1 MGSLK
6 TIDLLVFLVYFVIV
20 ASYGYW
26 VYSRKKKSSIAAS
39 HDYFLA
45 EGSLTWW
52 AIGASLIASN
62 ISAEQFIGMSGN
74 GYFVGIAVAAYEW
87 LAAVALIII
96 AVWFMPVYLKN
107 RIYTM
112 PQFLKTRYNETVSL
126 IMAIFWLLLY
136 VFVNLTSILY
146 LGAIAISGLI
156 GPEYL
161 HQVMLA
167 LAVFSLIITLGG
179 MKVIGY
185 TDVIQVAVLIIGG
198 FATIYFALTIVSESF
213 GLGRD
218 ALAGFNTLVQKA
230 PDHFHMILPKPDAA
244 TVNAAVAGDA
254 AAQNSI
260 DKYLI
265 LPGIAMYF
273 AGQWIVNLNYWGC
286 NQYITQRA
294 LGADLQTARKGI
306 LFAGF
311 LKLLMPIIVMLPGIA
326 AYVLHQ
332 NGGLTGLRG
341 MDDAYSAIL
350 GFLPPGLKGLA
361 IAALTAAIV
370 ASLAGKLN
378 SIGTIFTLDIYMK
391 YFKKHDVHAAND
403 AKARGEKH
411 EVNSEN
417 TENQMVWIGR
427 LVALVATVLA
437 VTFEW
442 KDLLGIGGKGGFTF
456 IQEYTGFISPGVFA
470 MFILGMFWKR
480 TTGTAAVV
488 GLITGLLMS
497 VFFKL
502 LAVPLF
508 GHETLL
514 YSAFPTVENGERIW
528 RIPFLINMGWA
539 FFFTM
544 LIMVAISMAGPK
556 VNPKAFALDK
566 SMFKVSPGITAMIV
580 TTIMVL
586 AAIYI
591 KFW

>member
-1 MGSLK
+1 MKNLSAL
-6 TIDLLVFLVYFVIV
+6 DLSIFVLYFILV
-20 ASYGYW
+20 AGYGYW
-26 VYSRKKKSSIAAS
+26 VYNKKKKATISAS

-87 LAAVALIII
+87 IAALALIII

-107 RIYTM
+107 KIYTM

-161 HQVMLA
+161 HTVMVA
-167 LAVFSLIITLGG
+167 LAVFSLVITLGG

-198 FATIYFALTIVSESF
+198 FATIYFALTIVSEKF

-218 ALAGFNTLVQKA
+218 AIAGFNTLMQQT
-230 PDHFHMILPKPDAA
+230 PDHFHMILDKPTEASSQED
-244 TVNAAVAGDA
+244 VN
-254 AAQNSI
+254 
-260 DKYLI
+260 KYLI

-294 LGADLQTARKGI
+294 LGANLETARKGI

-326 AYVLHQ
+326 AYVLHK
-332 NGGLTGLRG
+332 NGHLEGLRG

-350 GFLPPGLKGLA
+350 GFLPSGLKGLA

-378 SIGTIFTLDIYMK
+378 SISTIFTLDIYMK
-391 YFKKHDVHAAND
+391 YFKKKEVAEIRNEPGELDALVNSAAND
-403 AKARGEKH
+403 KKEKG
-411 EVNSEN
+411 
-417 TENQMVWIGR
+417 MVWVGKIT
-427 LVALVATVLA
+427 ALVSIAIA
-437 VTFEW
+437 VIFEW
-442 KDLLGIGGKGGFTF
+442 EDMLGIASEGGFTF
-456 IQEYTGFISPGVFA
+456 IQKYTGFISPGVFA

-480 TTGTAAVV
+480 TTGAAAVA
-488 GLITGLLMS
+488 GLITGFGMS
-497 VFFKL
+497 VFFNSF
-502 LAVPLF
+502 AVNLF

-514 YSAFPTVENGERIW
+514 YTAFKNSKGLYE
-528 RIPFLINMGWA
+528 IPFLINMGWA
-539 FFFTM
+539 FFFTVAV
-544 LIMVAISMAGPK
+544 MVVISLAGPK

-566 SMFKVSPGITAMIV
+566 EMFKLKPAITAMIV
-580 TTIMVL
+580 ATLLIL
-586 AAIYI
+586 AALYV

>member
-1 MGSLK
+1 MKGLSPLD
-6 TIDLLVFLVYFVIV
+6 ILIFVIYFILV
-20 ASYGYW
+20 AGYGYW
-26 VYSRKKKSSIAAS
+26 VYSKKKKAAISAS

-74 GYFVGIAVAAYEW
+74 GYFVGVSVAAYEW
-87 LAAVALIII
+87 IAALALIII

-107 RIYTM
+107 KIYTM

-161 HQVMLA
+161 HTVLIA
-167 LAVFSLIITLGG
+167 LAIFSLIITLGG

-198 FATIYFALTIVSESF
+198 FATIYFALTIVSKEF
-213 GLGRD
+213 GLGSD
-218 ALAGFNTLVQKA
+218 AIAGFKMLMTQA
-230 PDHFHMILPKPDAA
+230 PDHFHMILQKP
-244 TVNAAVAGDA
+244 VAGVTSQEDV
-254 AAQNSI
+254 N
-260 DKYLI
+260 KYLI

-326 AYVLHQ
+326 AYVLHK
-332 NGGLTGLRG
+332 NGHLEGLRG

-350 GFLPPGLKGLA
+350 GFLPSGLKGLA

-391 YFKKHDVHAAND
+391 YFKKKSD
-403 AKARGEKH
+403 ASTGEVAEK
-411 EVNSEN
+411 N
-417 TENQMVWIGR
+417 MVWIGR
-427 LVALVATVLA
+427 MAALCAIIIAVL
-437 VTFEW
+437 FEW
-442 KDLLGIGGKGGFTF
+442 KDLLGINAKGGFTF

-480 TTGTAAVV
+480 TTGAAAVA
-488 GLITGLLMS
+488 GLITGLTLS
-497 VFFKL
+497 VFFKNF
-502 LAVPLF
+502 AVPVF
-508 GHETLL
+508 GHETIL
-514 YSAFPTVENGERIW
+514 YTAFQTLNDKGELVW
-528 RIPFLINMGWA
+528 QIPFLINMGWA

-544 LIMVAISMAGPK
+544 VVMIGISLGGPK
-556 VNPKAFALDK
+556 INPKAFELDK
-566 SMFKVSPGITAMIV
+566 SMFKLKPSVIAMIV
-580 TTIMVL
+580 ATLLILVAL
-586 AAIYI
+586 YV